1 MDQFK
6 PKYKIGD
13 RLRYKR
19 HLLDTNSNISDEI
32 FIILDVELEVKNNY
46 FYYKLKT
53 PSFLEIENDELVIDS
68 MICEDK
74 LESLQEIRKE
84 KLNRINNIYQN
95 ES

>member
-19 HLLDTNSNISDEI
+19 HLLATNFNISDEI
-32 FIILDVELEVKNNY
+32 FIILDVGIGENNY
-46 FYYKLKT
+46 FYYKLKM
-53 PSFLEIENDELVIDS
+53 PDDERIIDS
-68 MICEDK
+68 IFLEDK

-95 ES
+95 ESKTIL

>member
-19 HLLDTNSNISDEI
+19 NFIDTNFNIYDGI

-53 PSFLEIENDELVIDS
+53 PSCLEIENDELVIES
-68 MICEDK
+68 TFLEDK

-84 KLNRINNIYQN
+84 KLEKINNI
-95 ES
+95 

>member
-19 HLLDTNSNISDEI
+19 HLLATNFNISDEI
-32 FIILDVELEVKNNY
+32 FIILYIIEDNNN

-53 PSFLEIENDELVIDS
+53 PSHLEIENDELVIDC
-68 MICEDK
+68 MFLEDK

-84 KLNRINNIYQN
+84 KLNRINNIYIS
-95 ES
+95 E